1 MKKWLQVLVTLV
13 FAICSMLLINAQGVE
28 AADKITSTDGQ
39 WEYEA
44 DYFNNTCTVRAYM
57 GDAVDLVIP
66 SKIDG
71 LTVTKIETGS
81 DSVWTACA
89 GLPENIVSVSI
100 PSTVSVI
107 GSDSFSG
114 LKNLRDVN
122 LPSKLEEIGDNA
134 FFQCES
140 LEDIRIPKS
149 VSYIGED
156 AFAYS
161 GIKKL
166 VIEGN
171 PEFMF
176 SGYGCFAHCKNLE
189 DVSMPEYKGGYGFGD
204 NLFAG
209 CTSLKEVNMPK
220 VQVIPQSC
228 FENCQSLEKIKLP
241 SCLKEIRA
249 YAFQGTSLKNVDL
262 PDTLNALGG
271 NAFSGTK
278 LSSLVIPYGVN
289 NKFRN
294 LVSIGDLNNIDIYVL
309 NPECEVNCVSQTCT
323 IYGFKDSDAYECAKR
338 DGIRF
343 VQLKG
348 ISSVKASRKGNAPV
362 FSWKKVS
369 GVKSYTIF
377 RYNYEK
383 ESYQKIA
390 TTKKKKYTDKSKSA
404 SDKYMITYQ
413 FKQNGKTLTGGFS
426 VSI

>member
-13 FAICSMLLINAQGVE
+13 FAICSMVLINAQGVE

-71 LTVTKIETGS
+71 LTVTKIETGW
-81 DSVWTACA
+81 DKVWGEYA
-89 GLPENIVSVSI
+89 GLPKNIVSVSI

-107 GSDSFSG
+107 GSHSFSG

-122 LPSKLEEIGDNA
+122 LPSKLEEIGDYA
-134 FFQCES
+134 FYECES

-149 VSYIGED
+149 VSYID
-156 AFAYS
+156 VYAFAYS

-171 PEFMF
+171 PEFMI
-176 SGYGCFAHCKNLE
+176 SGGGACFMHCKNLE
-189 DVSMPEYKGGYGFGD
+189 YVSMPEYKGGYGVEP
-204 NLFAG
+204 LFHD

-220 VQVIPQSC
+220 VQVIPQRC
-228 FENCQSLEKIKLP
+228 FLDCQSLEKIKLP
-241 SCLKEIRA
+241 SCLKGIGA
-249 YAFQGTSLKNVDL
+249 SAFKGTSLKNVDL
-262 PDTLNALGG
+262 PDTLNSLGQY
-271 NAFSGTK
+271 AFSGTK
-278 LSSLVIPYGVN
+278 LSSLVIPYGVSD
-289 NKFRN
+289 
-294 LVSIGDLNNIDIYVL
+294 VVWVGDLSNIDIYVL
-309 NPECEVNCVSQTCT
+309 NPECQVGYVSQTCT
-323 IYGFKDSDAYECAKR
+323 IYGFKDSEAYECAKR
-338 DGIRF
+338 GGIRF

-348 ISSVKASRKGNAPV
+348 ISSVKASRKGNARV

-383 ESYQKIA
+383 KSYQKIA

-413 FKQNGKTLTGGFS
+413 FKKNGKTLTGGFP
-426 VSI
+426 VSIY

>member
-13 FAICSMLLINAQGVE
+13 FAICSMVLINAQGVE

-44 DYFNNTCTVRAYM
+44 DYFNNTCTVTAYK

-71 LTVTKIETGS
+71 LTVTKIET
-81 DSVWTACA
+81 DWHV

-100 PSTVSVI
+100 PSKVSVI
-107 GSDSFSG
+107 GSRSFSG

-122 LPSKLEEIGDNA
+122 LPSKLEEIGSSA
-134 FFQCES
+134 FYECES

-149 VSYIGED
+149 VSYIGKY

-171 PEFMF
+171 PEFQI
-176 SGYGCFAHCKNLE
+176 SAGACFWHCKNLE
-189 DVSMPEYKGGYGFGD
+189 YVSMPEYKGGYEP
-204 NLFAG
+204 LFQD

-220 VQVIPQSC
+220 VQVIPIGC
-228 FENCQSLEKIKLP
+228 FFNCQSLEKIKLP
-241 SCLKEIRA
+241 SCLEGIGA
-249 YAFQGTSLKNVDL
+249 GAFQGTSLKNVDL
-262 PDTLNALGG
+262 PDTLNFLGED
-271 NAFSGTK
+271 AFSETK
-278 LSSLVIPYGVN
+278 LSSLVIPYGVSGA
-289 NKFRN
+289 
-294 LVSIGDLNNIDIYVL
+294 VYVGDLSNIDIYVL
-309 NPECEVNCVSQTCT
+309 NPECSVGDVSQTCT
-323 IYGFKDSDAYECAKR
+323 IYGFKDSYAYECAKR

-383 ESYQKIA
+383 KSYQKIA
-390 TTKKKKYTDKSKSA
+390 TTKKNKYTDKSKSA

-413 FKQNGKTLTGGFS
+413 FKQNGKTLTGGFP

>member
-13 FAICSMLLINAQGVE
+13 FAICSMVLINAQGVE

-71 LTVTKIETGS
+71 LTVTKIETGW
-81 DSVWTACA
+81 DKVWGEYA
-89 GLPENIVSVSI
+89 GLPKNIVSVSI
-100 PSTVSVI
+100 PSKVSVI
-107 GSDSFSG
+107 GSHSFSG

-122 LPSKLEEIGDNA
+122 LPSKLEEIGDYA
-134 FFQCES
+134 FYECES

-149 VSYIGED
+149 VSYIDGS
-156 AFAYS
+156 AFSYS

-171 PEFMF
+171 PEFGF
-176 SGYGCFAHCKNLE
+176 AGGGYFTHCKNLE
-189 DVSMPEYKGGYGFGD
+189 YVSMPEYKGGY
-204 NLFAG
+204 NVEPLFSD

-220 VQVIPQSC
+220 VQVIPPRC
-228 FENCQSLEKIKLP
+228 FLDCQSLEKIKLP
-241 SCLKEIRA
+241 SCLKGIGVS
-249 YAFQGTSLKNVDL
+249 AFEGTSLKNVDL
-262 PDTLNALGG
+262 PDTLNSLGHY
-271 NAFSGTK
+271 AFSGTK

-309 NPECEVNCVSQTCT
+309 NPECAVDYVSQTCT
-323 IYGFKDSDAYECAKR
+323 IYGFKDSEAYECAKR
-338 DGIRF
+338 GGIRF

-377 RYNYEK
+377 RYNYK
-383 ESYQKIA
+383 KKSYQKIA
-390 TTKKKKYTDKSKSA
+390 TTKKNKYTDKSKSA

-413 FKQNGKTLTGGFS
+413 FKQNGKTLTGRFP
-426 VSI
+426 VYI